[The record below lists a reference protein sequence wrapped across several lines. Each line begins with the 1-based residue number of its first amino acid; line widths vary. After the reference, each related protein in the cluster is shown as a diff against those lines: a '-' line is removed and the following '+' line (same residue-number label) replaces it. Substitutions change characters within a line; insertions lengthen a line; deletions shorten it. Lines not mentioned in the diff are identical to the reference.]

1 MRKVT
6 FAVLSTTLLLGGCAQ
21 NIYNQPAPAK
31 PVISHP
37 SILPPVTTIKPSI
50 KPIVPLPI
58 HPSVPT
64 ATVTPSTSS
73 HASVVQP
80 VIAVPTITHHNV
92 VKPIV
97 RPTPAAPQQDN
108 SVNGVTSHVVNALL
122 SSTSVRN
129 LTNNQSP
136 TVWVSNIQNR
146 TENAINTNILA
157 HQVEN
162 GLMESGL
169 FSQVSGTKIA
179 QVRQQLGLSSSSQL
193 VERSAAISFGKMIG
207 ATFMVYGSVMPN
219 GEANAPYKVTL
230 RLMDLKT
237 GAIEWSGHATH
248 GE

>member
-6 FAVLSTTLLLGGCAQ
+6 LAVLGTTLLLGGCAQ

-37 SILPPVTTIKPSI
+37 TILPPVTTITPS
-50 KPIVPLPI
+50 KPIVPPPVSVPVVPPVPTPTA
-58 HPSVPT
+58 PSVSMPSVNVPVVV
-64 ATVTPSTSS
+64 APSTP
-73 HASVVQP
+73 HHSVVQP
-80 VIAVPTITHHNV
+80 
-92 VKPIV
+92 IV
-97 RPTPAAPQQDN
+97 RPSVPQQDN

-146 TENAINTNILA
+146 TSNAINTNILA
-157 HQVEN
+157 HQVQN

-169 FSQVSGTKIA
+169 FRPVNNAKVA
-179 QVRQQLGLSSSSQL
+179 QVRQQLGLSSDSQL

-207 ATFMVYGSVMPN
+207 ANFMVYGSVSPN
-219 GEANAPYKVTL
+219 NQANAPYKVTL

-237 GAIEWSGHATH
+237 GAIEWSGHASH